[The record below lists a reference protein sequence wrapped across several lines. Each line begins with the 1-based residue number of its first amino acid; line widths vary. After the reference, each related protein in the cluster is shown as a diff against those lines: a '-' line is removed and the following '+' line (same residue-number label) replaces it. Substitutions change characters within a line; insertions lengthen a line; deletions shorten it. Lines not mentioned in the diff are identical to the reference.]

1 MIIAVQLD
9 QPIDVAIPMFWQTT
23 EPQSEN
29 QNRTSSPVNAVLCDT
44 LYADNAEVLAILG
57 KGNFKT
63 TWWCYDTSESTSFT
77 PK

>member
-29 QNRTSSPVNAVLCDT
+29 
-44 LYADNAEVLAILG
+44 
-57 KGNFKT
+57 
-63 TWWCYDTSESTSFT
+63 
-77 PK
+77 